1 MPHLI
6 SRYGLSDSTSFGV
19 QNWGNKHITT
29 GWNFFLL
36 SSHQNQLFFK
46 HRVYPFPSRPTNT
59 WKILGQSQICIF
71 FPIYDEKGGG
81 GPPFVLT
88 NMLVLWR
95 LLHVMS
101 SNFINIGPSVP
112 LYVPRVTFISSLSF
126 GLEGLVLSGRL
137 KVCAPGTQ
145 ITPVL
150 VWTICFFLVGANPAK
165 IGQNGFQEEVI
176 SSLCLGNARLYTCWW
191 CTEYPWS
198 KMTCH
203 YNHHK

>member
-81 GPPFVLT
+81 SSFCT
-88 NMLVLWR
+88 NKYVGSLEATACYVKQFHQHWPQCATLCSTGD
-95 LLHVMS
+95 LHLFPQLRSRRPCPVRASQGMCTWNPNHPCFS
-101 SNFINIGPSVP
+101 VNDLFFFGGCQPSKNRAKW
-112 LYVPRVTFISSLSF
+112 VPRRGHIKSMF
-126 GLEGLVLSGRL
+126 G
-137 KVCAPGTQ
+137 
-145 ITPVL
+145 
-150 VWTICFFLVGANPAK
+150 
-165 IGQNGFQEEVI
+165 
-176 SSLCLGNARLYTCWW
+176 
-191 CTEYPWS
+191 
-198 KMTCH
+198 
-203 YNHHK
+203 